1 MDQETGCGLPL
12 TGQKGRLLIGTGNS
26 IGRILAAAVM
36 TLACPQTPKPT
47 FVWSVDSMCL
57 ILLTLPYK
65 NNFNSSSRLILT
77 SKYLKILPFL

>member
-47 FVWSVDSMCL
+47 FV
-57 ILLTLPYK
+57 
-65 NNFNSSSRLILT
+65 
-77 SKYLKILPFL
+77 